1 MMQSKP
7 IRVFLVDDHAMLR
20 SGLAGFLR
28 SFDDL
33 ELAGEAASGEEAVR
47 LCERIQPDVVL
58 MDLVMPG
65 MDGAAA
71 TRLIRQRCPQVQIIA
86 LTSFKDQELV
96 QRALEAG
103 AIGYLLKNISVE
115 ELADAIRAAH
125 AGRPTLAP
133 EVAQTLIQAEQL
145 ERLARAILDAAP
157 DISTLAALL
166 RENAAAMLPGCQIE
180 IRIFPD
186 QIVLH
191 HPEDWPPAPDSVWE
205 WLRSTSKAHSFLP
218 GSALAWAD
226 NQPTG
231 NGLVVAPI
239 LGVENQQPVGG
250 VYVAQRGG
258 QDPDSVA
265 DMLPIVKALAAQIS
279 SVLHS
284 AEVHARTQADQRLAR
299 ELSLA
304 GQIQAS
310 FLPGDVP
317 EMPGWQLAAILEP
330 ARVTSGDFYDI
341 IALPGGRWGLAIA
354 DVADKGIGAAL
365 VMALSCSLIRTYAAE
380 YDTRPDLVLS
390 AVNRRIL
397 SDTRAGLFV
406 TIFYGV
412 LDPASGT
419 LTYCN
424 AGHNPPYL
432 LSAHSRETVSA
443 LRRTGMALGIGG
455 HESWESATVQL
466 APGDMLLLYTD
477 GVTEAQNVQGA
488 FFGKER
494 LIAAAQ
500 VELGKTAQAVLD
512 ALVATVQRFIDGAP
526 LADRDDIAWVVVVR
540 DT

>member
-1 MMQSKP
+1 MRQSKP
-7 IRVFLVDDHAMLR
+7 IRVFLVDDHAMVR

-47 LCERIQPDVVL
+47 LCERVRPDVVL

-86 LTSFKDQELV
+86 LTSFKEQELV

-115 ELADAIRAAH
+115 ELAHAIRAAH
-125 AGRPTLAP
+125 AGQLTLAP
-133 EVAQTLIQAEQL
+133 EVAQTLIQAEKL
-145 ERLARAILDAAP
+145 ERLARAILDAPP
-157 DISTLAALL
+157 DVSTLATLM
-166 RENAAAMLPGCQIE
+166 RENAPAMLPGCQIE

-191 HPEDWPPAPDSVWE
+191 HPADWPPAPDSVWE
-205 WLRSTSKAHSFLP
+205 WLRSTTKAHTFLP
-218 GSALAWAD
+218 GGALVWAD
-226 NQPTG
+226 NQPAG
-231 NGLVVAPI
+231 DGRVVAPI
-239 LGVENQQPVGG
+239 LGVDSQRPEGG
-250 VYVAQRGG
+250 VYVVRG

-265 DMLPIVKALAAQIS
+265 DVLPVVKALAAQIS

-284 AEVHARTQADQRLAR
+284 AEVHARTLADQKLAR
-299 ELSLA
+299 ELAMA

-317 EMPGWQLAAILEP
+317 ELPGWQLAAMLEP
-330 ARVTSGDFYDI
+330 ARVTSGDFYDFI
-341 IALPGGRWGLAIA
+341 SLPGGRWGLAIA

-406 TIFYGV
+406 TIFYGI
-412 LDPASGT
+412 LDPVTGT

-432 LSAHSRETVSA
+432 LSAHGRETVSA
-443 LRRTGMALGIGG
+443 LRRTGMALGVNGD
-455 HESWESATVQL
+455 ETWESATVQL

-488 FFGKER
+488 FFSKER

-500 VELGKTAQAVLD
+500 AELGKTARAVLD
-512 ALVATVQRFIDGAP
+512 ALVAKVQGFVGGAP
-526 LADRDDIAWVVVVR
+526 LTERDDIAWVVVVR
-540 DT
+540 DA

>member
-1 MMQSKP
+1 MRQSKP
-7 IRVFLVDDHAMLR
+7 IRVFLVDDHAMVR

-47 LCERIQPDVVL
+47 LCEQLRPDVVL

-86 LTSFKDQELV
+86 LTSFKDQGLV

-125 AGRPTLAP
+125 AGQLTLAP
-133 EVAQTLIQAEQL
+133 EVAQTLMQAEKL
-145 ERLARAILDAAP
+145 ERLARAILDAPA
-157 DISTLAALL
+157 DVSTLATLL
-166 RENAAAMLPGCQIE
+166 REYAPAMLPGYQIE

-191 HPEDWPPAPDSVWE
+191 HPADWPPAPDAVWE
-205 WLRSTSKAHSFLP
+205 WLRSASNAHSFLP

-226 NQPTG
+226 NQPAG
-231 NGLVVAPI
+231 EGLVVAPI
-239 LGVENQQPVGG
+239 LGVLNQQPVGG
-250 VYVAQRGG
+250 VYVARG

-265 DMLPIVKALAAQIS
+265 DVLPVVKALAAQIS

-284 AEVHARTQADQRLAR
+284 AEAHARALADQKLAR
-299 ELSLA
+299 ELAMA

-317 EMPGWQLAAILEP
+317 EVPGWQLAAMLEP
-330 ARVTSGDFYDI
+330 ARVTSGDFYDFI
-341 IALPGGRWGLAIA
+341 SLPGGRWGLAIA

-380 YDTRPDLVLS
+380 YDTRPDLVLR
-390 AVNRRIL
+390 AVNRRLL

-406 TIFYGV
+406 TIFYGI
-412 LDPASGT
+412 LDPVSGT

-432 LSAHSRETVSA
+432 LGARSRETVSA
-443 LRRTGMALGIGG
+443 LRGTGMALGVNGD
-455 HESWESATVQL
+455 ETWESATAQL

-477 GVTEAQNVQGA
+477 GVTEAQNAQGA
-488 FFGKER
+488 FFGNER

-500 VELGKTAQAVLD
+500 AELGKTARAVLD
-512 ALVATVQRFIDGAP
+512 ALVAKIQRFVGDAT
-526 LADRDDIAWVVVVR
+526 LAERDDIAWVVVVR
-540 DT
+540 DA